1 MKTAVIYA
9 RYSSERQTEQSIEGQ
24 LHVCSDYA
32 KRNDLVIVGTYI
44 DRAMTGTNDNRED
57 FQRMLKDSDKK
68 SFDYVLVYK
77 LDRFSRNKYEMAIHR
92 KHLKD
97 NGVKILSA
105 MENIPETPE
114 GILLESL
121 LEGMNQYYSEE
132 LSQKAKRGMRETRM
146 KGKFTGGR
154 VNYGYS
160 CHEQKLS
167 VIDEEA
173 AVLLEIFTDYA
184 NGKSLTDI
192 ANGLNARGIT
202 NRGKPFLMNSIY
214 FLLNNEKYTGV
225 YRFGDKVFTET
236 YPQIIPVDLYK
247 TVKTKLDAN
256 RHGKHVT
263 GIEYLLRGKVRCVY
277 CGKNL
282 RSHAGMSSSGI
293 YRYYECPS
301 PRKTTDCKFRAVTKE
316 ILEQLVVEAVTGA
329 VNDKTNRELLIKTI
343 MEIYKS
349 RAEENTALRVLEK
362 DLAQTSKALSNL
374 LKAIESGIF
383 TESTKQR
390 LEELEAEKRAL
401 QEKILIEQSRKLY
414 QLTEKDV
421 EKYLLHGLKQK
432 PKTMIDLLV
441 EKVDVFR
448 EKLEITLRYT
458 PQMPNDTP
466 PKGKTEYSDA
476 DNGPDGNSPD
486 RGHLFIQYTAHY
498 TQTKKGRKS
507 TRCWETISHKQ
518 IEILI
523 FI

>member
-1 MKTAVIYA
+1 
-9 RYSSERQTEQSIEGQ
+9 
-24 LHVCSDYA
+24 
-32 KRNDLVIVGTYI
+32 
-44 DRAMTGTNDNRED
+44 
-57 FQRMLKDSDKK
+57 
-68 SFDYVLVYK
+68 
-77 LDRFSRNKYEMAIHR
+77 
-92 KHLKD
+92 
-97 NGVKILSA
+97 
-105 MENIPETPE
+105 
-114 GILLESL
+114 
-121 LEGMNQYYSEE
+121 MNQYYSEE

-192 ANGLNARGIT
+192 ANGLNSRGIT

-236 YPQIIPVDLYK
+236 YPQIIPTELYQ

-256 RHGKHVT
+256 RHGKHVA
-263 GIEYLLRGKVRCVY
+263 GVEYLLRGKVRCGY

-316 ILEQLVVEAVTGA
+316 ILEQLVVEAVANA
-329 VNDKTNRELLIKTI
+329 VNDKANRELLIKTV

-362 DLAQTSKALSNL
+362 DLAQTGKALSNL
-374 LKAIESGIF
+374 SGIF

-401 QEKILIEQSRKLY
+401 QEKILIAKFN
-414 QLTEKDV
+414 
-421 EKYLLHGLKQK
+421 H
-432 PKTMIDLLV
+432 
-441 EKVDVFR
+441 
-448 EKLEITLRYT
+448 
-458 PQMPNDTP
+458 P
-466 PKGKTEYSDA
+466 PS
-476 DNGPDGNSPD
+476 S
-486 RGHLFIQYTAHY
+486 
-498 TQTKKGRKS
+498 
-507 TRCWETISHKQ
+507 
-518 IEILI
+518 
-523 FI
+523 

>member
-1 MKTAVIYA
+1 MIKAA
-9 RYSSERQTEQSIEGQ
+9 RYGRYSCDRQNEQSIDGQ
-24 LHVCSDYA
+24 FRVIDEYA
-32 KRNDLVIVGTYI
+32 KKNGIEIVATYV
-44 DRAMTGTNDNRED
+44 DKAMSGTNDNRAD
-57 FQRMLKDSDKK
+57 FQRMLRDSDKK
-68 SFDYVLVYK
+68 EWEVLLIYK
-77 LDRFSRNKYEMAIHR
+77 LDRFSRNKYEMAIPR

-97 NGVKILSA
+97 NGVKIVSV
-105 MENIPETPE
+105 MENIPDSPE

-121 LEGMNQYYSEE
+121 LEGINQYYSEE
-132 LSQKAKRGMRETRM
+132 LSQKTKRGMNETRL
-146 KGKFTGGR
+146 KGKKTGGR
-154 VNYGYS
+154 INFGYTSSNQIVSVN
-160 CHEQKLS
+160 E
-167 VIDEEA
+167 EEA
-173 AVLLEIFTDYA
+173 QVLLQIFTDYA
-184 NGKSLTDI
+184 NGKRIIDI
-192 ANGLNARGIT
+192 VADLNSRGIT
-202 NRGKPFLMNSIY
+202 NRGKPFFHNSIY
-214 FLLNNEKYTGV
+214 YLLNTEKYTGV
-225 YRFGDKVFTET
+225 YRFGNEVFTNI

-263 GIEYLLRGKVRCVY
+263 SVEYLLRGKVRCGY

-316 ILEQLVVEAVTGA
+316 ILEQLVVEAVANA
-329 VNDKTNRELLIKTI
+329 VNDKANRELLIKTV

-362 DLAQTSKALSNL
+362 DLAQTGKALSNL

-401 QEKILIEQSRKLY
+401 QEKILIEQSRELHL
-414 QLTEKDV
+414 LTEKDV

-466 PKGKTEYSDA
+466 PKDKTEYSDA
-476 DNGPDGNSPD
+476 DNGPDGNLPD

-523 FI
+523 FV